1 MTGNDDLWGMLA
13 SVGGI
18 AAALGLLYLSAWMS
32 RVSDTVRRHEIER
45 QQWLDSLTAAR
56 SGTANRNRSDRK
68 AA

>member
-1 MTGNDDLWGMLA
+1 MAGDDDLWGMLA

-56 SGTANRNRSDRK
+56 ASGKTASSGERK